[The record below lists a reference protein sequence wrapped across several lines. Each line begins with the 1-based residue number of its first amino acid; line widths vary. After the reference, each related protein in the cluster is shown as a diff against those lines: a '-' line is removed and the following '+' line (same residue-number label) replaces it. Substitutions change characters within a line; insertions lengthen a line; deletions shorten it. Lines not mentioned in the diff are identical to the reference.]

1 MSHSVTTEKLRDFV
15 SKSLTKVLKTM
26 FWAECELIGFESCS
40 GTRSLSPK
48 LDPEKD
54 GSSRMFAASD
64 GFAGDLNG
72 VCYLFLDDAFAYY
85 IANIITG
92 IDLEKLE
99 EDTVRDVCGE
109 LTNMFAG
116 TFRNTLADLGLPST
130 LTIPTVMQG
139 KRMAISTVGTSSQTR
154 FAFEVDGYRGQAD
167 LILTNN

>member
-1 MSHSVTTEKLRDFV
+1 MSHSVTTEQLLDFV

-26 FWAECELIGFESCS
+26 AWAECELIGFESYS
-40 GTRSLSPK
+40 GSQSLSPK
-48 LDPEKD
+48 LAPEKD
-54 GSSRMFAASD
+54 GSSRMFAASV
-64 GFAGDLNG
+64 GFAGNLNG

-99 EDTVRDVCGE
+99 EETVRDVCGE

-116 TFRNTLADLGLPST
+116 TFKNTLADLGLPST

-139 KRMAISTVGTSSQTR
+139 KRMAISTAGTSSQTR
-154 FAFEVDGYRGQAD
+154 FAFEVDGYRIHAD
-167 LILTNN
+167 LLLANN